1 MLSAAQHHLEIT
13 QPAAYWKERDQRES
27 VPWPLAALTSLVQ
40 GGRGSGASARSAEVQ
55 QLQQFVTITTEADA
69 VVARLRGQAVR
80 PKGLPRWAGDLA
92 AAVLGAAAP
101 KGLDFARYSIDY
113 HYLRNYLYARAA
125 WGPERAAR
133 QTPDYVKVLVNAYDQ
148 QGWVSKLEAEVAAEA
163 GKDAAQKA
171 DASRRSS

>member
-1 MLSAAQHHLEIT
+1 MLSAAQRHLEVT
-13 QPAAYWKERDQRES
+13 QPAAYWRARDQRES
-27 VPWPLAALTSLVQ
+27 TPWPLAALASLVR
-40 GGRGSGASARSAEVQ
+40 GGSGAGATAARSAEVK
-55 QLQQFVTITTEADA
+55 QLQQLVATTTEADA

-80 PKGLPRWAGDLA
+80 PKGLPRWAGDAA

-133 QTPDYVKVLVNAYDQ
+133 QTPDYVKVLVDAYDQ
-148 QGWVSKLEAEVAAEA
+148 QGWVSKLEAEVEAEA
-163 GKDAAQKA
+163 ATAAIRRA
-171 DASRRSS
+171 DESR